1 MSVTAPQGFSAAGVA
16 AGLKSS
22 GDPDV
27 AVVLNHGPDDAAAAV
42 FTTNRFP
49 AAPVL
54 WSRQVLAGERA
65 RAVVLNSGGANAC
78 TGPEG
83 FQDTHATAEHAA
95 AELGLGAIDVAVA
108 STGLIGV
115 RLPMDKLTA
124 GVTAAVKALSEDG
137 GADAARAI
145 MTTDSVP
152 KTTVQQP
159 ATAGRIGGMAK
170 GAGMLAPSLATM
182 LVVLTTDAVVAAGAA
197 RTGAE
202 DGHQRELRAGRL
214 RRLPVDQ
221 RHGAR
226 AWPTAPAGSRRRAE
240 EFTEALTAAATDL
253 AMQLLADAEGSTKDI
268 AITVRNAASVED
280 ALTAGRACARN
291 NLLKTALFGNDP
303 NWGRVLAAIGTTDAA
318 FEADQVDVTINGVT
332 VCRGGA
338 IGDPREG
345 VDLTGRAITHRRRP
359 EGRRRAGDDLDQRP
373 VHRLRARELGVLH
386 MSRTRTRHRPTSAS
400 TSPPPSGGCR
410 RRSAPGGSCAGTTRR
425 ATPARSPSS
434 PARCRGSRSSTATS
448 W

>member
-1 MSVTAPQGFSAAGVA
+1 MSTTAPKGFSAAGVA

-27 AVVLNHGPDDAAAAV
+27 ALVLNTGPDDVAAAV

-49 AAPVL
+49 AAPVI
-54 WSRQVLAGERA
+54 WSRQVLAGQRA

-83 FQDTHATAEHAA
+83 FADTHRTAEHVAE
-95 AELGLGAIDVAVA
+95 ELGLGAIDVAVA
-108 STGLIGV
+108 STGLIGM

-124 GVTAAVKALSEDG
+124 GVTAAAQALSEDG

-152 KTTVQQP
+152 KTTVQQ
-159 ATAGRIGGMAK
+159 AEGWSVGGMAK

-182 LVVLTTDAVVAAGAA
+182 LVVLTTDAVVDPAVLQPALAEATAVSFERVDSDGCLSTNDTVLVLANGAS
-197 RTGAE
+197 GIS
-202 DGHQRELRAGRL
+202 
-214 RRLPVDQ
+214 P
-221 RHGAR
+221 
-226 AWPTAPAGSRRRAE
+226 SAE
-240 EFTEALTAAATDL
+240 ELTAALTAACTDL

-268 AITVRNAASVED
+268 AITVRGAASVAD

-318 FEADQVDVTINGVT
+318 FEPDQVDVTINGVT
-332 VCRGGA
+332 VCRGGS

-345 VDLTGRAITHRRRP
+345 VDLTGRAITIDVDL
-359 EGRRRAGDDLDQRP
+359 RAGTEQATIWTNDLSIAY
-373 VHRLRARELGVLH
+373 VHEN
-386 MSRTRTRHRPTSAS
+386 SAYS
-400 TSPPPSGGCR
+400 T
-410 RRSAPGGSCAGTTRR
+410 
-425 ATPARSPSS
+425 
-434 PARCRGSRSSTATS
+434 
-448 W
+448 

>member
-1 MSVTAPQGFSAAGVA
+1 VSTTAPQGFSAAGVA

-22 GDPDV
+22 GAPDV

-49 AAPVL
+49 AAPVI

-95 AELGLGAIDVAVA
+95 AELGIGAIDVAVA

-115 RLPMDKLTA
+115 RLPMEKLTA

-137 GADAARAI
+137 GPDAARAI

-152 KTTVQQP
+152 KTTVQARSGP
-159 ATAGRIGGMAK
+159 DGGWTVGGMAK

-182 LVVLTTDAVVAAGAA
+182 LVVLTTDAVVDAGTLQTALKQA
-197 RTGAE
+197 TSVSFERVDSDGCLSTNDTVIVLANGAS
-202 DGHQRELRAGRL
+202 GVT
-214 RRLPVDQ
+214 P
-221 RHGAR
+221 
-226 AWPTAPAGSRRRAE
+226 SAE
-240 EFTEALTAAATDL
+240 EVTEALTAAATDL

-318 FEADQVDVTINGVT
+318 FEPDRVDVTINGVT

-345 VDLTGRAITHRRRP
+345 VDLTGREITIDVDL
-359 EGRRRAGDDLDQRP
+359 GAGGEQATIWTNDLSVAY
-373 VHRLRARELGVLH
+373 VHEN
-386 MSRTRTRHRPTSAS
+386 SAYS
-400 TSPPPSGGCR
+400 T
-410 RRSAPGGSCAGTTRR
+410 
-425 ATPARSPSS
+425 
-434 PARCRGSRSSTATS
+434 
-448 W
+448 

>member
-1 MSVTAPQGFSAAGVA
+1 MTTTAPQGFRAAGVA

-27 AVVLNHGPDDAAAAV
+27 ALVVNDGPDDVAAAV

-54 WSRQVLAGERA
+54 WSRQVLGDGRA

-83 FQDTHATAEHAA
+83 FGDTHATAEHVAQT
-95 AELGLGAIDVAVA
+95 LGLGAIDVAVA

-115 RLPMDKLTA
+115 RLPMEKLTA
-124 GVTAAVKALSEDG
+124 GVTDAAAQLSTDG
-137 GADAARAI
+137 GPAAARAI

-152 KTTVQQP
+152 KTTVQ
-159 ATAGRIGGMAK
+159 TGEGWTVGGMAK

-182 LVVLTTDAVVAAGAA
+182 LVVLTTDAVVTADVLAPALRHATEHSFERVDSDGCLSTNDTVLVLANGASGVTPTAEELGAA
-197 RTGAE
+197 L
-202 DGHQRELRAGRL
+202 D
-214 RRLPVDQ
+214 
-221 RHGAR
+221 
-226 AWPTAPAGSRRRAE
+226 
-240 EFTEALTAAATDL
+240 AACLDL

-268 AITVRNAASVED
+268 AIEVRNAASVAD
-280 ALTAGRACARN
+280 ALTAARACARN

-338 IGDPREG
+338 IGDSRDG
-345 VDLTGRAITHRRRP
+345 VDLTGRSISIDVDL
-359 EGRRRAGDDLDQRP
+359 RAGS
-373 VHRLRARELGVLH
+373 E
-386 MSRTRTRHRPTSAS
+386 
-400 TSPPPSGGCR
+400 
-410 RRSAPGGSCAGTTRR
+410 R
-425 ATPARSPSS
+425 ATVWTNDLSIAYVHENS
-434 PARCRGSRSSTATS
+434 AYST
-448 W
+448 

>member
-1 MSVTAPQGFSAAGVA
+1 MSVTAPQGFRAAGVP

-22 GDPDV
+22 GALDV
-27 AVVLNHGPDDAAAAV
+27 AVVVNDGPDDAGAAV

-54 WSRQVLAGERA
+54 WSRQVLAGRRA

-95 AELGLGAIDVAVA
+95 AELGLGPIDVAVA

-124 GVTAAVKALSEDG
+124 GVTAAVKDLSADG
-137 GADAARAI
+137 GPDAARAI

-152 KTTVQQP
+152 KTTVQ
-159 ATAGRIGGMAK
+159 ARDGWTIGGMAK

-182 LVVLTTDAVVAAGAA
+182 LVVLTTDAVVPADLLGPALKTATSLSFERVDSDGYLSTNDTVLVDCVCSLLTNDTVQVMASGAS
-197 RTGAE
+197 GN
-202 DGHQRELRAGRL
+202 
-214 RRLPVDQ
+214 P
-221 RHGAR
+221 
-226 AWPTAPAGSRRRAE
+226 PSPE
-240 EFTEALTAAATDL
+240 EFTEALTAAAPAP

-268 AITVRNAASVED
+268 AIPVRNAAGVED

-345 VDLTGRAITHRRRP
+345 VDLTGRQI
-359 EGRRRAGDDLDQRP
+359 EIDVDLKAGSEQATIWTNDLSIAY
-373 VHRLRARELGVLH
+373 VHEN
-386 MSRTRTRHRPTSAS
+386 SAYS
-400 TSPPPSGGCR
+400 T
-410 RRSAPGGSCAGTTRR
+410 
-425 ATPARSPSS
+425 
-434 PARCRGSRSSTATS
+434 
-448 W
+448 

>member
-1 MSVTAPQGFSAAGVA
+1 VSVTSPSGFRAAGVA

-22 GDPDV
+22 GDKDV
-27 AVVLNHGPDDAAAAV
+27 ALVVNDGPDDAAAAV

-49 AAPVL
+49 AAPVQ
-54 WSRQVLAGERA
+54 WSRQVLATGRA

-83 FQDTHATAEHAA
+83 FQDTHSTAEHVA

-115 RLPMDKLTA
+115 RLPMDRLSD
-124 GVTAAVKALSEDG
+124 GVTDAVKALSDEG
-137 GADAARAI
+137 GPEAARAI

-152 KTTVQQP
+152 KTAVVERDGWTV
-159 ATAGRIGGMAK
+159 GGMAK

-182 LVVLTTDAVVAAGAA
+182 LVVLTTDARVPADVLQPALKRATAVSFERVDSDGCLSTNDTVIVLANGASGV
-197 RTGAE
+197 T
-202 DGHQRELRAGRL
+202 
-214 RRLPVDQ
+214 P
-221 RHGAR
+221 
-226 AWPTAPAGSRRRAE
+226 SAE
-240 EFTEALTAAATDL
+240 EVEQALTEACTDL

-268 AITVRNAASVED
+268 AITVRGAATVDD

-318 FEADQVDVTINGVT
+318 FEAGDVDVTINGVT
-332 VCRGGA
+332 VCRSGS

-345 VDLTGRAITHRRRP
+345 VDLTGRQITIDVDLK
-359 EGRRRAGDDLDQRP
+359 AGGEQATIWTNDLSIAY
-373 VHRLRARELGVLH
+373 VHEN
-386 MSRTRTRHRPTSAS
+386 SAYS
-400 TSPPPSGGCR
+400 T
-410 RRSAPGGSCAGTTRR
+410 
-425 ATPARSPSS
+425 
-434 PARCRGSRSSTATS
+434 
-448 W
+448 

>member
-1 MSVTAPQGFSAAGVA
+1 VTVTAPKGFGAAGVA

-27 AVVLNHGPDDAAAAV
+27 ALVLNTGPEDVAAAV

-49 AAPVL
+49 AAPVV
-54 WSRQVLAGERA
+54 WSRQVLAGQRC

-83 FQDTHATAEHAA
+83 FADTHLTAEHVAE
-95 AELGLGAIDVAVA
+95 ELGLGAIDVVVA

-124 GVTAAVKALSEDG
+124 GVTAAAQALSEDG

-152 KTTVQQP
+152 KTTVQQRE
-159 ATAGRIGGMAK
+159 GWSIGGMAK

-182 LVVLTTDAVVAAGAA
+182 LVVLTTDAVVPAEVLQPALKTATGLSLERVDSDGCLSTNDTVIVLANGASGI
-197 RTGAE
+197 T
-202 DGHQRELRAGRL
+202 
-214 RRLPVDQ
+214 
-221 RHGAR
+221 
-226 AWPTAPAGSRRRAE
+226 PTAE
-240 EFTEALTAAATDL
+240 EFTEALVAAATDL

-268 AITVRNAASVED
+268 AITVRNAASVDD

-338 IGDPREG
+338 IGEPREG
-345 VDLTGRAITHRRRP
+345 VDLTGRAITIDVDL
-359 EGRRRAGDDLDQRP
+359 RAGNEQATIWTNDLSIAY
-373 VHRLRARELGVLH
+373 VHEN
-386 MSRTRTRHRPTSAS
+386 SAYS
-400 TSPPPSGGCR
+400 T
-410 RRSAPGGSCAGTTRR
+410 
-425 ATPARSPSS
+425 
-434 PARCRGSRSSTATS
+434 
-448 W
+448 

>member
-1 MSVTAPQGFSAAGVA
+1 VTVTTPKGFSAAGVA

-54 WSRQVLAGERA
+54 WSRQVLAGGRA

-83 FQDTHATAEHAA
+83 FADAHATAEHAA
-95 AELGLGAIDVAVA
+95 AELGLGAIDVAIA
-108 STGLIGV
+108 STGLIGM

-124 GVTAAVKALSEDG
+124 GVTAAVTALSDEG

-152 KTTVQQP
+152 KTTAQQRD
-159 ATAGRIGGMAK
+159 GWSVGGMAK

-182 LVVLTTDAVVAAGAA
+182 LVVLTTDAVVPTDVLGPALRQATAVSFERVDSDGCLSTNDTVVVLSSGASGI
-197 RTGAE
+197 TPG
-202 DGHQRELRAGRL
+202 
-214 RRLPVDQ
+214 V
-221 RHGAR
+221 
-226 AWPTAPAGSRRRAE
+226 E

-268 AITVRNAASVED
+268 AITVGNAASVQD

-345 VDLTGRAITHRRRP
+345 VDLSGRAITI
-359 EGRRRAGDDLDQRP
+359 EVDLRAGAHEATIWTNDLSIAY
-373 VHRLRARELGVLH
+373 VHEN
-386 MSRTRTRHRPTSAS
+386 SAYS
-400 TSPPPSGGCR
+400 T
-410 RRSAPGGSCAGTTRR
+410 
-425 ATPARSPSS
+425 
-434 PARCRGSRSSTATS
+434 
-448 W
+448 

>member
-1 MSVTAPQGFSAAGVA
+1 MSTTAPKGFSAAGVA

-22 GDPDV
+22 GDLDV

-54 WSRQVLAGERA
+54 WSRQVLADARV

-95 AELGLGAIDVAVA
+95 VELGHAGRELGAIDVAVA
-108 STGLIGV
+108 STGLIGM

-124 GVTAAVKALSEDG
+124 GITAAVKALSEDG
-137 GADAARAI
+137 GPDAARAI

-152 KTTVQQP
+152 KTTVQQ
-159 ATAGRIGGMAK
+159 GDGWSIGGMAK

-182 LVVLTTDAVVAAGAA
+182 LVVLTTDAVVDSSLLGPALKTATALSFERVDSDGCLSTNDTVLLLANGASGV
-197 RTGAE
+197 T
-202 DGHQRELRAGRL
+202 
-214 RRLPVDQ
+214 P
-221 RHGAR
+221 
-226 AWPTAPAGSRRRAE
+226 SAE

-291 NLLKTALFGNDP
+291 NLLKTALYGNDP

-318 FEADQVDVTINGVT
+318 FSADQVDVTINGVT

-338 IGDPREG
+338 IGDPRDG
-345 VDLTGRAITHRRRP
+345 VDLTGRAITIDVDLK
-359 EGRRRAGDDLDQRP
+359 AGAEEATIWTNDLSIAY
-373 VHRLRARELGVLH
+373 VHEN
-386 MSRTRTRHRPTSAS
+386 SAYS
-400 TSPPPSGGCR
+400 T
-410 RRSAPGGSCAGTTRR
+410 
-425 ATPARSPSS
+425 
-434 PARCRGSRSSTATS
+434 
-448 W
+448 